1 MAISSFPIGG
11 GSASVSVP
19 AITGSSVIATTANTY
34 YVSNTAFAVGVYSI
48 TCTSS
53 ATATVDFYN
62 GASLITSVSTTSGVV
77 IVNLATA
84 ATKIEYKTAIANASN
99 IYIYINQTSDSLVST
114 TFSGTLDT
122 ITSSTTYATTSANG
136 YAYVVAVGAG
146 GGGGAAGGYFGNANQ
161 AGGGGGSGG
170 VASGY
175 VALTGN
181 VAVNIGAIG
190 TFANNRGTPGNAGGA
205 TSFGA
210 LTANGGSGGG
220 ANQYTTP
227 ASGGGGGSPRGGQGG
242 GYSGGPVA
250 ARPIYGFVK
259 NGTTGGGAAFNG
271 EAPGGSGIGTGGVG
285 GTSANQSTG
294 RGADGTGFGSGGG
307 AGWSGST
314 SGQWGLGGNG
324 APGVVYVLR

>member
-84 ATKIEYKTAIANASN
+84 ATKIEYKTSIGNASN

-122 ITSSTTYATTSANG
+122 ITSSTTYTTTSANG

-146 GGGGAAGGYFGNANQ
+146 GGGGAAGGYFGNSNQ

-190 TFANNRGTPGNAGGA
+190 TFANNRGTPGNAGGT

-210 LTANGGSGGG
+210 LTANGGGGGG
-220 ANQYTTP
+220 ADQYTSP
-227 ASGGGGGSPRGGQGG
+227 ASGGNGGSPRGGRGSGFGG
-242 GYSGGPVA
+242 SAEA

-259 NGTTGGGAAFNG
+259 NGTTGGGGGAV
-271 EAPGGSGIGTGGVG
+271 GSGIGTGGAA
-285 GTSANQSTG
+285 GTSANQTNG
-294 RGADGTGFGSGGG
+294 RGGNGTGFGSGGG
-307 AGWSGST
+307 PGWSGSVN
-314 SGQWGLGGNG
+314 GAWGLGGNG

>member
-1 MAISSFPIGG
+1 MAISSFPVGG

-19 AITGSSVIATTANTY
+19 SITGSSVIATTANTY

-62 GASLITSVSTTSGVV
+62 GASLITSVSTTSGIV

-99 IYIYINQTSDSLVST
+99 TYIYINQTSDSLVST

-136 YAYVVAVGAG
+136 YAYVVAVGGG
-146 GGGGAAGGYFGNANQ
+146 GGGGAAGGYFGNSNQ
-161 AGGGGGSGG
+161 PGGGGGSGG

-175 VALTGN
+175 VALTGS
-181 VAVNIGAIG
+181 VTVNIGAFG
-190 TFANNRGTPGNAGGA
+190 TSANNRGTAGNAGGA
-205 TSFGA
+205 TSFGN
-210 LTANGGSGGG
+210 LTANGGGGGG
-220 ANQYTTP
+220 ADQYTSP
-227 ASGGGGGSPRGGQGG
+227 AGGGGGGSPRGGVGG
-242 GYSGGPVA
+242 GYYAPGT

-271 EAPGGSGIGTGGVG
+271 HSPGGSGIGTGGTG
-285 GTSANQSTG
+285 GTSANVNTG
-294 RGADGTGFGSGGG
+294 RGNAGTGYGSGGG

-314 SGQWGLGGNG
+314 SGQYGYGGNG